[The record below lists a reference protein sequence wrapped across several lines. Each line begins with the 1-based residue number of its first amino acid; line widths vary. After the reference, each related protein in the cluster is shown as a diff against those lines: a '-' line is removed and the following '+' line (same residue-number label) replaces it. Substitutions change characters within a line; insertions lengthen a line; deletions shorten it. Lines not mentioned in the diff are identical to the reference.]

1 MSDSYVQVPPNSSG
15 AEVATRQ
22 IVVGSNTVQL
32 QCVVLGDPTTADSYA
47 AVTAKGT
54 QGAFALAAQD
64 MKDAGRTPITLYAVP
79 VVGVITTEALF
90 TMTQVKGG
98 VVESS
103 ATNYTVTSGKTF
115 RITSFTVYGTQTTT
129 TLEWARANMRYTTS
143 GTVTTTSGLIL
154 SGQISGIAATSG
166 SAMMPIEIVIPD
178 GYELPSGSSYGVGNL
193 ANATSTTIGFTI
205 TGFEY

>member
-1 MSDSYVQVPPNSSG
+1 
-15 AEVATRQ
+15 
-22 IVVGSNTVQL
+22 
-32 QCVVLGDPTTADSYA
+32 
-47 AVTAKGT
+47 
-54 QGAFALAAQD
+54 
-64 MKDAGRTPITLYAVP
+64 
-79 VVGVITTEALF
+79 
-90 TMTQVKGG
+90 
-98 VVESS
+98 
-103 ATNYTVTSGKTF
+103 
-115 RITSFTVYGTQTTT
+115 
-129 TLEWARANMRYTTS
+129 MRYTTS